1 MNKKKLALR
10 VGDLIKLLRK
20 EKNISQENLAIDANI
35 SRRHMSS
42 VENGKIDIKLVTL
55 NKICLELK
63 ISLPDFLARV

>member
-1 MNKKKLALR
+1 MNKIDLALR
-10 VGDLIKLLRK
+10 VGDLIRLLRK
-20 EKNISQENLAIDANI
+20 EKSISQENFANDASI